1 MYNLLR
7 SNYLN
12 AFTTADKAADNA
24 AGGVALWDLPD
35 EMRRAFNPIILTRTK
50 YLHLIRGSYEPS
62 YSPVPNYIKRKNTN
76 TIEFDVALTS
86 SIRVCVKLTN
96 DSYAVATVGSG
107 RTDWTFTGL
116 LYDIV
121 EVTGVSFDTTLTAAD
136 YDKFKNYI
144 SDNSQ
149 IFVRGGFAY
158 QDANFMCSVSGD
170 VLYKNTEV
178 DSYGINVYKTDGSYV
193 RLVADSCYGV
203 TKYDVAAVVKSWFN
217 KELAEFGAD
226 NIMTDKAL
234 SIRYKLTIAGT
245 TYTFLAVNAVA
256 QIGEDSN
263 MADYD
268 EQVLTKFSRIDYYE
282 GYPLDYAILVS
293 STGETQYELGEL
305 TPLSVSRVRID
316 NAAVELWTE
325 NDDENIEDENGNII
339 YILPKCDIPVY
350 VHCNPRKPFYVRWIN
365 QLGGVDYFMFARQ
378 QKHSPSVKSVSTY
391 EKFVESPLNAK
402 TNSKAYSLTTANDIT
417 VGAEL
422 LNETDFQALR
432 WIAFARKIE
441 HWDEKLGKW
450 IELSVSKFDGS
461 YNTKNETHTV
471 EVTFSLPNINV
482 QY

>member
-7 SNYLN
+7 TNYLD
-12 AFTTADKAADNA
+12 AFGTAEKAADNA
-24 AGGVALWDLPD
+24 AGGVALWELPS
-35 EMRRAFNPIILTRTK
+35 EMRRAYNPIIVTRTK
-50 YLHLIRGSYEPS
+50 YLHLIRGTYEPS
-62 YSPVPNYIKRKNTN
+62 YAPVPNFIKKTAARK
-76 TIEFDVALTS
+76 IGFDAALSS
-86 SIRVCVKLTN
+86 SIRICVKLTD
-96 DSYAVATVGSG
+96 DSYAVDTVGSG
-107 RTDWTFTGL
+107 RTEWTFS
-116 LYDIV
+116 DISNDIA
-121 EVTGVSFDTTLTAAD
+121 EVVGASFDTSLTAAD
-136 YDKFKNYI
+136 FAKFRNYI
-144 SDNSQ
+144 YDSSQ
-149 IFVRGGFAY
+149 IFIRAGYAY
-158 QDANFMCSVSGD
+158 QDANFMCSEDGD

-203 TKYDVAAVVKSWFN
+203 TKFDVAAVVKSWFN
-217 KELAEFGAD
+217 KELAEFGED
-226 NIMTDKAL
+226 NITMDKAL
-234 SIRYKLTIAGT
+234 SIRYKMTVAGV

-256 QIGEDSN
+256 QIGEDAD
-263 MADYD
+263 MAGYD
-268 EQVLTKFSRIDYYE
+268 GKVLTKFSRIDYYE

-293 STGETQYELGEL
+293 STGEAKYELGEL
-305 TPLSVSRVRID
+305 KQLAVSRVRID

-422 LNETDFQALR
+422 LSETDFQALR

-471 EVTFSLPNINV
+471 EVTFALPNINV
-482 QY
+482 QF